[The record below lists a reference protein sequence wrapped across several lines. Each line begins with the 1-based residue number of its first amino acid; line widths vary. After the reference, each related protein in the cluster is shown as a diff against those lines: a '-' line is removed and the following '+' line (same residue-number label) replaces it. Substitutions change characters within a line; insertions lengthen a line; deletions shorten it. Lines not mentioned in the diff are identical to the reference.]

1 MQKLSAPKAQI
12 VTVVRDLL
20 AKLPPALAE
29 ENLCVLCLCQVGHE
43 RYSSA
48 CNPFFFITST
58 NVIPI
63 AGAVLNFCHSLV
75 NMNASLDVTIYCYY
89 QILPLAQFESLAK
102 TLPDLPEEES
112 AFLREALAAYHMAAE
127 NIQNVHA
134 TIPACVTVPR
144 YSEMI

>member
-1 MQKLSAPKAQI
+1 
-12 VTVVRDLL
+12 
-20 AKLPPALAE
+20 
-29 ENLCVLCLCQVGHE
+29 
-43 RYSSA
+43 
-48 CNPFFFITST
+48 
-58 NVIPI
+58 
-63 AGAVLNFCHSLV
+63 
-75 NMNASLDVTIYCYY
+75 MNASLDVTIYCYY